1 MGKSRRTA
9 NLVSLNNIFS
19 DKDNSKVGLGST
31 QPTSKLNVSG
41 DAIVSGVMTATGGYN
56 LGINSGGTSIT
67 GGPLTKLNF
76 IGVGNTFKVNGT
88 IVDVSISGN
97 SGTGAGGTWS
107 TYTAGIAT
115 SKSIGINTNTID
127 DSDLTGVGNSFKG
140 MYISNGMMI
149 MDNQINGSHYI
160 GTNFNGLMAGP
171 VTINGVLSVDGNF
184 VVV

>member
-76 IGVGNTFKVNGT
+76 
-88 IVDVSISGN
+88 
-97 SGTGAGGTWS
+97 
-107 TYTAGIAT
+107 
-115 SKSIGINTNTID
+115 
-127 DSDLTGVGNSFKG
+127 
-140 MYISNGMMI
+140 
-149 MDNQINGSHYI
+149 
-160 GTNFNGLMAGP
+160 
-171 VTINGVLSVDGNF
+171 
-184 VVV
+184 